1 MFDELTKITSEHQHL
16 INTLVIHNNIVYRLD
31 SFMLD
36 DDDDEIYY
44 TLVNDKNK
52 ITYVSILVR
61 IIFLFDTLQAYSKLS
76 TDWNMNVIETNKVK

>member
-1 MFDELTKITSEHQHL
+1 MSDELTKITSEHQHL

-36 DDDDEIYY
+36 DDDEIYY

-61 IIFLFDTLQAYSKLS
+61 IIFLFDTLQAYPKLS

>member
-1 MFDELTKITSEHQHL
+1 MSDELTKITSEHQHL

-36 DDDDEIYY
+36 DDDEIYY

-52 ITYVSILVR
+52 ITYVSILVP

>member
-1 MFDELTKITSEHQHL
+1 MSDELTKITSEHQHL

-31 SFMLD
+31 SFML

-61 IIFLFDTLQAYSKLS
+61 IIFLFDTLQAYSKLA

>member
-1 MFDELTKITSEHQHL
+1 MSDELTKITSEHQHL
-16 INTLVIHNNIVYRLD
+16 INTLVIHNNIIYRFD
-31 SFMLD
+31 SFML

-52 ITYVSILVR
+52 ITYVSILVP

>member
-1 MFDELTKITSEHQHL
+1 MSDELTKITSEHQHL

-52 ITYVSILVR
+52 ITYVSILVP

>member
-1 MFDELTKITSEHQHL
+1 MSDELTKITSEHQHL
-16 INTLVIHNNIVYRLD
+16 INTLVIHNNIIYRFD

-52 ITYVSILVR
+52 ITYVSILVP